1 MNQIQA
7 HHQSLKDALATLLK
21 TPPDY
26 WNIQEDFVM
35 IGYYSLGIILVR
47 GSQVDVSFRQSTILN
62 DPLLAVDIRKLAQQ
76 AQAAHDPATAY
87 IASSI
92 TAIHRFLKTL

>member
-1 MNQIQA
+1 MNTEQA
-7 HHQSLKDALATLLK
+7 NQSLKFALATLLK

-62 DPLLAVDIRKLAQQ
+62 DPLLAMDIRKLAQQ
-76 AQAAHDPATAY
+76 AQAAHDPSTAH
-87 IASSI
+87 IASTT

>member
-1 MNQIQA
+1 MNTTQA

-47 GSQVDVSFRQSTILN
+47 GSRVDVSLIQSVILN
-62 DPLLAVDIRKLAQQ
+62 DPLLAMDICNLAQQ
-76 AQAAHDPATAY
+76 AQAAHDPETAH
-87 IASSI
+87 IASTT